1 MLIYSVISLYLL
13 TVRTTLVSVDWCQT
27 FWRAILRISYRNCG
41 REQTAFFCNP
51 HTSVLHPHPDC
62 KHPSAGAAAAAAA
75 CWRRRSASPI
85 VLSCRRSAQ
94 AASRSHVV
102 IVSYLSDSVLG
113 HVHLLVLS
121 VCSSVRLSVRLHCVQ
136 RSNFVTSRVTTTRS
150 SVVITNYFVNTD
162 FHYFFSETFQYS
174 TQRKK
179 YSLVGYISSNEVV
192 GKWNK
197 CIPCLD

>member
-1 MLIYSVISLYLL
+1 MLLLHAQILSDFFISANC
-13 TVRTTLVSVDWCQT
+13 TLVFVDWCQT
-27 FWRAILRISYRNCG
+27 FWRATLRISYRNCG
-41 REQTAFFCNP
+41 WERTVFFSNP
-51 HTSVLHPHPDC
+51 DTSVLHPHPDC
-62 KHPSAGAAAAAAA
+62 KHPSPAAAAAAAA

-150 SVVITNYFVNTD
+150 SVVITKYFVSTD
-162 FHYFFSETFQYS
+162 FHWFFSPKRFSIAHREKNTA
-174 TQRKK
+174 
-179 YSLVGYISSNEVV
+179 L
-192 GKWNK
+192 
-197 CIPCLD
+197 